1 MNRESF
7 KKLQK
12 DRITE
17 RVYNDWGGW
26 EKSLKVNC
34 VLTLVPSLAV
44 QYYPRVKYCT
54 ANEETHQNNE
64 GGLFPPPPLKIAD
77 ILIAEMGNYDFF
89 LAFALQRENP
99 IERNC
104 DYSANSRI

>member
-26 EKSLKVNC
+26 EKSLKGNC

-64 GGLFPPPPLKIAD
+64 GGLSPPPTKDSRYPNCGDGQLRFFSRFCAIARKPYR
-77 ILIAEMGNYDFF
+77 AE
-89 LAFALQRENP
+89 L
-99 IERNC
+99 
-104 DYSANSRI
+104 